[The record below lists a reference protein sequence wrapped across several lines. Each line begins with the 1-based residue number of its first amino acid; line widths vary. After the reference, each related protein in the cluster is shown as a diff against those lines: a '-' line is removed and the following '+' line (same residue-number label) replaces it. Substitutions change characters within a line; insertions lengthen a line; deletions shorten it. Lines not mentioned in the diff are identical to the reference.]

1 MTDVASTEH
10 HEVHGAPGSEHH
22 SDLVYIKVAAIL
34 AIITALEVAASY
46 AGWLGKAAIWLLL
59 IMMVIKFFTVV
70 LYFMH
75 VKYDAKVFGRLF
87 YTGIFLAVGVYVAFL
102 ATFKFFATH

>member
-1 MTDVASTEH
+1 MTDVASPEH
-10 HEVHGAPGSEHH
+10 HGAPEAEAH

-34 AIITALEVAASY
+34 AALTGLEVAASY
-46 AGWLGKAAIWLLL
+46 SGWLGKAAVPLLL

-75 VKYDAKVFGRLF
+75 IKYDAKVFGRLF
-87 YTGIFLAVGVYVAFL
+87 YAGLGLAVGVYAAAL
-102 ATFKFFATH
+102 CTFKFFATH

>member
-10 HEVHGAPGSEHH
+10 HGAPEAEAH
-22 SDLVYIKVAAIL
+22 SDLVYFKVAAIL
-34 AIITALEVAASY
+34 AVLTGLEVAASY
-46 AGWLGKAAIWLLL
+46 SGWLGKAAVPLLL

-75 VKYDAKVFGRLF
+75 IKYDAKLFGRLF
-87 YTGIFLAVGVYVAFL
+87 YAGLGLAVGVYAAAL
-102 ATFKFFATH
+102 CTFKFFSTR

>member
-10 HEVHGAPGSEHH
+10 HEAPEAEAHN
-22 SDLVYIKVAAIL
+22 DLVYIKVAIVL
-34 AIITALEVAASY
+34 AALTGLEVAASY
-46 AGWLGKAAIWLLL
+46 SGWLGKAAVPLLL

-75 VKYDAKVFGRLF
+75 IKYDAKVFGRLF
-87 YTGIFLAVGVYVAFL
+87 YAGLGLAVGVYVAAL
-102 ATFKFFATH
+102 CTFKFFATH

>member
-10 HEVHGAPGSEHH
+10 HEAPQAEAHN
-22 SDLVYIKVAAIL
+22 DLVYIKVAVVL
-34 AIITALEVAASY
+34 AALTGLEVAASY
-46 AGWLGKAAIWLLL
+46 SGWLGKAAVPLLL

-75 VKYDAKVFGRLF
+75 IKYDAKVFGRLF
-87 YTGIFLAVGVYVAFL
+87 YAGLGLAVGVYIAAL
-102 ATFKFFATH
+102 CTFKFFATH